1 LKALGANAK
10 KETIRMDVAK
20 HLQALYQPPAAER
33 KIAVPK
39 NKSHVN
45 PYFDVLAW
53 ANQNVEWAGPEA
65 TSDKIKI
72 SHALLPVLYHHF
84 SCVCPSFE
92 ALEIMRIVA
101 KGRPIADIGSGNG
114 YWTYMLRRM
123 KDGKKSLEVV
133 PVDNGLSE
141 WRTLWVP
148 DTVEMDS
155 ADWLKKNDNGKGH
168 VMTLVYPQVGHDF
181 TERTIKAYRKYA
193 ILKHSGART
202 DVEIQMVPRL
212 SSPALRTPMVTQ
224 LSRKSYS
231 LTGLRGRCRVGRRY
245 VRCRSPVSL
254 EKMRRCLST
263 RRRPDGALW
272 LPWI

>member
-1 LKALGANAK
+1 MGANAK
-10 KETIRMDVAK
+10 KATIRMDVAK
-20 HLQALYQPPAAER
+20 HLQSLYQPPAPER
-33 KIAVPK
+33 KITVPK

-92 ALEIMRIVA
+92 ALEIIRLVA
-101 KGRPIADIGSGNG
+101 RGRPIADIGSGNG

-123 KDGKKSLEVV
+123 KDGKTNLEVV

-155 ADWLKKNDNGKGH
+155 ADWLKKHGNGTGH
-168 VMTLVYPQVGHDF
+168 VMMLVYPQVGHDF
-181 TERTIKAYRKYA
+181 TERTIKAYRMF
-193 ILKHSGART
+193 T
-202 DVEIQMVPRL
+202 
-212 SSPALRTPMVTQ
+212 
-224 LSRKSYS
+224 
-231 LTGLRGRCRVGRRY
+231 LTETL
-245 VRCRSPVSL
+245 
-254 EKMRRCLST
+254 
-263 RRRPDGALW
+263 
-272 LPWI
+272 